1 VLAFDETLSRIN
13 FEVSIFDLAA
23 SIARATQ
30 RLGGS
35 ARKRADAGRSRL
47 PARVDRKLR
56 ELLSGHERPRIRDV
70 QRELVALCRRL
81 GISSPS
87 RATIYNAIERCPAPR
102 YVAGELPE
110 AVRTVLHNVDRDGE
124 IPGAQVAFAAFN
136 YGDLGVVSWA
146 SGMPWLAL
154 HHAARMRGWRPRS
167 LGLLRAVMHHRR
179 LS

>member
-1 VLAFDETLSRIN
+1 MLAFDDALFRIC
-13 FEVSIFDLAA
+13 FEVSIFDLAS
-23 SIARATQ
+23 SIERATQ
-30 RLGGS
+30 RLGRS

-87 RATIYNAIERCPAPR
+87 IYNAIERCPAPR

-136 YGDLGVVSWA
+136 YGDPGVVSWA

-167 LGLLRAVMHHRR
+167 LGLLRAAMHHRR